1 MICGGVKVY
10 IMGVSIL
17 EWNMRNQMDKTRWEE
32 EFVTCRTCQ
41 KNVRPIDLPD
51 NDAGMGDGFH
61 TCPVCSSSL
70 EKEIDRHE
78 RKYDL
83 EDPR

>member
-1 MICGGVKVY
+1 MICGNVKLY
-10 IMGVSIL
+10 NTSITTV

-61 TCPVCSSSL
+61 TCPVCCSSL

-83 EDPR
+83 EEPK